1 MQIRYPVVRVL
12 AALALTFVFAF
23 AALAATRA
31 PAKIPFAFEVRG
43 ELLPAGEYEVIA
55 NTSTNVVYLIG
66 PDGHQRAAMS
76 IPMGNPN
83 APSKS
88 KIVFE
93 HDGDTYQLTEVW
105 LSGVGGRKVQNGDRK
120 AAPAVKGAT
129 LRRIEISAG
138 D

>member
-1 MQIRYPVVRVL
+1 MQNRYPVVRVL

-43 ELLPAGEYEVIA
+43 ELLPAGEYEVVA
-55 NTSTNVVYLIG
+55 NVGTNVVHLIG

-76 IPMGNPN
+76 IPMGNPS
-83 APSKS
+83 ASSKS

-93 HDGDTYQLTEVW
+93 YDGNAYQLTEVW
-105 LSGVGGRKVQNGDRK
+105 LRGVGGRKVQNGDRK
-120 AAPAVKGAT
+120 AAPAVKGAA